1 MTTDALLSLASDLRV
16 ACQRVSRRVRFE
28 SSPELAPH
36 LVSALANL
44 RTAPL
49 TPGDLAETERVSA
62 PSMTRTINCLEERG
76 LVTRE
81 NHPTDGRSKV
91 VSITT
96 EGLAVLERTRRARDD
111 WMVDKLE
118 GLTTEE
124 RTLLGEAT
132 KVLERVVKR

>member
-16 ACQRVSRRVRFE
+16 ACQRVSRRARFE

-44 RTAPL
+44 RRAPL
-49 TPGDLAETERVSA
+49 TPGDLADTERVSA

-118 GLTTEE
+118 GLTAEE
-124 RTLLGEAT
+124 RTLLVEAT

>member
-28 SSPELAPH
+28 SSPELPPH

-44 RTAPL
+44 RRAQL

-96 EGLAVLERTRRARDD
+96 EGLAVLARTRQARDD

-118 GLTTEE
+118 GLSSDE
-124 RTLLGEAT
+124 RTLLREAT